1 LLFNK
6 FSGFNVCLLLCHE
19 SVTINYVDIN
29 TRVMNY
35 LAIYEFSRFPPSRNI
50 LTLEHRLFVLLQLR
64 DKE

>member
-1 LLFNK
+1 LLFNTI
-6 FSGFNVCLLLCHE
+6 SGFNVCLLFCHK

-35 LAIYEFSRFPPSRNI
+35 LDIYEFSRLPPSRNI
-50 LTLEHRLFVLLQLR
+50 LTLEHRLFALLQLR